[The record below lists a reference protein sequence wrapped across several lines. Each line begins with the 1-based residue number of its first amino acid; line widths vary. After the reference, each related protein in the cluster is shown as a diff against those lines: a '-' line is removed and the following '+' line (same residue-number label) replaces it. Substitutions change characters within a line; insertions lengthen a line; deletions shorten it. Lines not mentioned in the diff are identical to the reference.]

1 MKIKPLNTVTLNN
14 LCACLVSKSRIYKKK
29 RKKVCP
35 EESSKTTKIVK
46 NKTSPELGERM
57 EQRYEWPLW
66 VTHPAAIPASFPLWN
81 GSAKKSP
88 GIPPLWKPW
97 LTATPA
103 QSSLWAPVPPW
114 SPRATLGCIPPTVS
128 LQPGASPPTLGREK
142 VLGGTHLPPLLT
154 AWTPWSRAG
163 SSPGAKSVY
172 VLVCITKTSA
182 NNEIF
187 IVGLRYCWVENV

>member
-14 LCACLVSKSRIYKKK
+14 LCACLVSKSRIKKK
-29 RKKVCP
+29 KKKVCP
-35 EESSKTTKIVK
+35 EESSKIMKIVK

-97 LTATPA
+97 LAATPG
-103 QSSLWAPVPPW
+103 QSSLWAPVPAWSIAPSHPW
-114 SPRATLGCIPPTVS
+114 LHPPHSVPAAWDKRPHTGKRKGSGGHSP
-128 LQPGASPPTLGREK
+128 SPPTHCMDTVEQGRLK
-142 VLGGTHLPPLLT
+142 PRG
-154 AWTPWSRAG
+154 
-163 SSPGAKSVY
+163 
-172 VLVCITKTSA
+172 
-182 NNEIF
+182 
-187 IVGLRYCWVENV
+187 